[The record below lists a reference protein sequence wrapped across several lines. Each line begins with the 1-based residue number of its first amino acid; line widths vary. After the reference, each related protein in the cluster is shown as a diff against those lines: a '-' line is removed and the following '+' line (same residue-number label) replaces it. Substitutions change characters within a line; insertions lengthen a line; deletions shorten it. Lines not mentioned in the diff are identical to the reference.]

1 MFGVGPQEMLLIG
14 LAALLIFGP
23 GKLPEVMGQAGKLY
37 KDFRNMTSEL
47 TGEFEKTVAEA
58 REMGNQLTG
67 DLGPMQKQ
75 VDSVTKSVQRDLG
88 KGSRG
93 TATSKKSTG
102 KSTSSTSSGK
112 KAEATTSSRTGS
124 TKTTSSKTSSSSR
137 TSASKTTGS
146 ASATTSDAPKKTAA
160 APVATKEDPYS
171 DISVFAPAEPMRVR
185 RTRRATPSV
194 ITDPTPREFS
204 ASGEVGLTEGPGT
217 APAGPVDD
225 AIARARQRRRAAGYA
240 QRSA

>member
-58 REMGNQLTG
+58 KEMGNQLTG

-88 KGSRG
+88 KGTKG
-93 TATSKKSTG
+93 LATSKKSTST
-102 KSTSSTSSGK
+102 KSSSGTSAK
-112 KAEATTSSRTGS
+112 KPATTNSSRAST
-124 TKTTSSKTSSSSR
+124 TKTTSSKSTSSSR
-137 TSASKTTGS
+137 TSPSKTTGNSS
-146 ASATTSDAPKKTAA
+146 AQTSEATKKSAV

-171 DISVFAPAEPMRVR
+171 DISVFAPAEPVRVR
-185 RTRRATPSV
+185 RARRATPSV
-194 ITDPTPREFS
+194 ITDRTPRQFAVSESEVAESTGTVS
-204 ASGEVGLTEGPGT
+204 AGQ
-217 APAGPVDD
+217 VDD

>member
-88 KGSRG
+88 RGSKG
-93 TATSKKSTG
+93 TATSKKSA
-102 KSTSSTSSGK
+102 STTTSSSSTSAKKSG
-112 KAEATTSSRTGS
+112 TTSSRSSG
-124 TKTTSSKTSSSSR
+124 TKTTSSKSTSSSR
-137 TSASKTTGS
+137 TAPSKTE
-146 ASATTSDAPKKTAA
+146 AKADAKTSETSKKTAV

-171 DISVFAPAEPMRVR
+171 DISVFTPTEPERAR

-194 ITDPTPREFS
+194 ISDLTPRQVS
-204 ASGEVGLTEGPGT
+204 ASAADIVESAGS
-217 APAGPVDD
+217 ASPAPVDD

>member
-75 VDSVTKSVQRDLG
+75 VDSVTRSVQRDLG
-88 KGSRG
+88 KGTKG
-93 TATSKKSTG
+93 TATSKKSAGT
-102 KSTSSTSSGK
+102 TSSSSASAK
-112 KAEATTSSRTGS
+112 KSGTTSSRSSG
-124 TKTTSSKTSSSSR
+124 TKTTSSKSTSSSR
-137 TSASKTTGS
+137 TTPSTTETKADAKTS
-146 ASATTSDAPKKTAA
+146 ETSKKTAV

-171 DISVFAPAEPMRVR
+171 DISVFAPSEPE
-185 RTRRATPSV
+185 RTRRSRHATPSV
-194 ITDPTPREFS
+194 ISDRTPRQIAASTADVVESAES
-204 ASGEVGLTEGPGT
+204 ASL
-217 APAGPVDD
+217 APVDD

>member
-1 MFGVGPQEMLLIG
+1 VFGVGPQEMLLIG

-58 REMGNQLTG
+58 REVGNQLTG

-75 VDSVTKSVQRDLG
+75 VDSVTRSVQRDLG
-88 KGSRG
+88 KGAKG
-93 TATSKKSTG
+93 TATSKKSAGTTNLSSASAK
-102 KSTSSTSSGK
+102 KSG
-112 KAEATTSSRTGS
+112 TTSSRSSG
-124 TKTTSSKTSSSSR
+124 TKTTSSKSTSSSR
-137 TSASKTTGS
+137 TAPSKTE
-146 ASATTSDAPKKTAA
+146 AKADAKTSETSKKTAV

-171 DISVFAPAEPMRVR
+171 DISVFTPTEPERAR
-185 RTRRATPSV
+185 RARRATPSV
-194 ITDPTPREFS
+194 ISDRTPRQVS
-204 ASGEVGLTEGPGT
+204 ASVADAVESAGS
-217 APAGPVDD
+217 ASPAPVDD